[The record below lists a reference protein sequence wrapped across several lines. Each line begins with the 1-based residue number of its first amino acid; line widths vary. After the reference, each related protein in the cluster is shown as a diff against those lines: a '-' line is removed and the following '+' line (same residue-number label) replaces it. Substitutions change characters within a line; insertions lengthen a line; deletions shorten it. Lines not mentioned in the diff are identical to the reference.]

1 MDFFKKLP
9 IWGQIA
15 VLLVAVF
22 VVYKLIKK
30 VTTPTPPPPSPQP
43 AGDDLQKLEQS
54 GVKTSFPNSQYS
66 AWSEKLQYALNY
78 LNTDETAVYSIFNTL
93 KNQADLLKLIQTFGS
108 RKIEM
113 FPFVFQ
119 TSTLSEAIQ
128 SQMDEDEITK
138 LNGILA
144 KKGINF
150 NF

>member
-30 VTTPTPPPPSPQP
+30 VTTPAPPPPSPQP
-43 AGDDLQKLEQS
+43 AGDDLQKLEQK
-54 GVKTSFPNSQYS
+54 GIKPSFLNSQYS
-66 AWSEKLQYALNY
+66 LWSEKLQYALNY
-78 LNTDETAVYSIFNTL
+78 FNTDEPAVYSIFNSL
-93 KNQADLLKLIQTFGS
+93 KNEADLLKLIQTFGT

-119 TSTLSEAIQ
+119 NATLSEAIQ

-138 LNGILA
+138 VNGILA

-150 NF
+150 TF